1 MPESSFPPT
10 PRSGRARDRV
20 VRSACYAGLVGVTLA
35 AFWPSLTM
43 LIRFSFQE
51 EQYSHIILVPVVSA
65 FLLAR
70 ERRKIFAHV
79 ETCWTVGSTLLI
91 AGGVLA
97 WLGHRTFSPP
107 GQNDQLSIATSSL
120 VMLWLGAF
128 VLCYGLRAFRAGLFP
143 MLFLLLM
150 VPVPSVVLNRVIFW
164 LQTGSAEVSYAL
176 FQLAGVPVFR
186 TEFVF
191 SLPGLSIEI
200 SKECSG
206 IRSGVVLLMTSLLAG
221 HLFLR
226 TAWRKAALTLVAVPI
241 LVVKNAIRIVTLTLL
256 SIYVDPSF
264 LTGSLHRD
272 GGILFFLL
280 ALVFLAPALRLLQ
293 KHEQT
298 DDSLLRVRVK
308 SIL

>member
-1 MPESSFPPT
+1 
-10 PRSGRARDRV
+10 
-20 VRSACYAGLVGVTLA
+20 LVGVALA
-35 AFWPSLTM
+35 AFWSPLSM

-70 ERRKIFAHV
+70 ERRNIFARV
-79 ETCWTVGSTLLI
+79 ETCWGVGSPLLV

-97 WLGHRTFSPP
+97 WLGHRTFSPL
-107 GQNDQLSIATSSL
+107 GQNDQLSIAISSL
-120 VMLWLGAF
+120 VTLWIGAF
-128 VLCYGLRAFRAGLFP
+128 VLCYGLRALRAGLFP

-150 VPVPSVVLNRVIFW
+150 VPVPEVVLNRVIFW

-176 FQLAGVPVFR
+176 FQLVGVPVFR
-186 TEFVF
+186 TDFVF
-191 SLPGLSIEI
+191 LLPGLSIEI

-206 IRSGVVLLMTSLLAG
+206 IRSGIVLLMTSLLAG

-226 TAWRKAALTLVAVPI
+226 TAWRKAALTLVTLPLLI
-241 LVVKNAIRIVTLTLL
+241 VKNAIRIVTLTLL

-264 LTGSLHRD
+264 LMGRLHRD

-280 ALVFLAPALRLLQ
+280 ALVFLTPALRLLQ
-293 KHEQT
+293 RQEQT
-298 DDSLLRVRVK
+298 GDSLLQVRLK
-308 SIL
+308 SPL